1 MNRITNCLSSIPLF
15 STGFLSVYLFLTFF
29 SILPFCHS
37 SCPYN
42 VQKESHR
49 CFEGY
54 NTQLTALQ
62 KSHPDT
68 LFSGVN
74 IEVLRSFCSAYINSM
89 KCIQRLKTDCPRQIA
104 TIDQALTNL
113 EGAQEELS
121 ELCSDDKIYEVYAMH
136 LTCFYN
142 EGSYSERCFRTHM
155 NTSKNLLSHLDEQPL
170 EMLCRNLL
178 KTLECIQSNIAQK
191 CGSEA
196 GDLVPK
202 LYF

>member
-1 MNRITNCLSSIPLF
+1 
-15 STGFLSVYLFLTFF
+15 
-29 SILPFCHS
+29 
-37 SCPYN
+37 
-42 VQKESHR
+42 
-49 CFEGY
+49 
-54 NTQLTALQ
+54 
-62 KSHPDT
+62 
-68 LFSGVN
+68 
-74 IEVLRSFCSAYINSM
+74 M

-202 LYF
+202 LVKPMVRRSTHCTQYSVITTTQKPSATRGPRQGANTNNQINRKTEEYEYNLNKKY